1 MNATAAYVFISHGS
15 DDRDEAAELCAYI
28 EKRGIRTW
36 IAPRDVRPGQDYSE
50 QLQHAI
56 EQCAAFVV
64 LVTDKANTSPYVRA
78 ETEMAFSTGK
88 PIFPVRQSEIQPAA
102 GLAFFLKIR
111 HWTDAFGKHG
121 AAAMDRLGVEL
132 DALCG
137 PPPQPPARA
146 ASEPAPP
153 PASPA
158 PPPPPAAAP
167 PPPPAPELRIEPPTP
182 PPPLPAQREERL
194 TAAIGPNAD
203 RYLAKW
209 RKMEADRSWLS
220 WNWPAF
226 LASIF
231 WFAYR
236 RMWLPLTA
244 GIILFLLASFVAG
257 RGPAYVGPA
266 WLFLLVLAV
275 VAGAI
280 GNALYRRQV
289 TKLVARADGL
299 DQPVAL
305 AQIRAQGG
313 VSIPGLA
320 SALTVFLVLVVAAGV
335 AQLNQPRQP
344 GPGPVPPEP
353 TPGPGPAPAP
363 PAIAVDAAYLV
374 GRWRGD
380 NDGDCGSSFNSDGSW
395 TERNGGSGSWSLSG
409 DRLTLTANTT
419 IVVQVVP
426 IDANTMT
433 LVQPDGS
440 LARANRC

>member
-15 DDRDEAAELCAYI
+15 DDLGKAAALCTFIDA
-28 EKRGIRTW
+28 RGIRTW

-50 QLQHAI
+50 QLQQAI
-56 EQCAAFVV
+56 EGCAAFVV
-64 LVTDKANTSPYVRA
+64 LVTEKANTSPYVRA
-78 ETEMAFSTGK
+78 ETEMAFSNGK

-111 HWTDAFGKHG
+111 HWTDAFGRHG
-121 AAAMDRLGVEL
+121 ESAMDRLGLEL

-137 PPPQPPARA
+137 VPPSSPAPVA
-146 ASEPAPP
+146 PDPAPP
-153 PASPA
+153 PIMPTPA
-158 PPPPPAAAP
+158 PAV
-167 PPPPAPELRIEPPTP
+167 PPAPELRVEPPKP
-182 PPPLPAQREERL
+182 PPPLPVQKEERL
-194 TAAIGPNAD
+194 AAAIGPNAD

-266 WLFLLVLAV
+266 WLFLFVLAV

-289 TKLVARADGL
+289 TKLVASADGL

-320 SALTVFLVLVVAAGV
+320 SALTVFLVLVIAAGF
-335 AQLNQPRQP
+335 AQLNQGRQP
-344 GPGPVPPEP
+344 GPGPVPPGP
-353 TPGPGPAPAP
+353 TPDPGPGPAPAP
-363 PAIAVDAAYLV
+363 PPMTVDAAYIV
-374 GRWRGD
+374 GRWHGD
-380 NDGDCGSSFNSDGSW
+380 NDADCGSSFNSDGSW
-395 TERNGGSGSWSLSG
+395 TERGGGNGTWSLSG
-409 DRLTLTANTT
+409 DRLTLTGVTT
-419 IVVQVVP
+419 LVLQVVP
-426 IDANTMT
+426 VDANTMT

-440 LARANRC
+440 LVRAIRC